1 MIFTILIYL
10 PIVCFAILGLRYHTH
25 MLQLSSYQFQGYF
38 RHLKTDKARMI
49 AHIAF
54 ILLFVIAMSGE
65 LINTGI
71 QILALVALLGVYVG
85 LLISYVPKQAKKK
98 FVVTDRV
105 KRLFVTYVIL
115 SFLILVMPYI
125 IFGAFRR
132 SYQDL
137 SPEAGLAGAFIS
149 MMITVIMM
157 VLYIGLLPL
166 LPALANLINKPIENR
181 ISRWYIDD
189 AVRMIKEHGNLRII
203 GITGSFGKTSVKYYL
218 TTLLSESFS
227 VLMTPE
233 SYNTPMGIVR
243 TIREHLK
250 PTHEIFVCEMGARH
264 LHDIKEITDIV
275 HPDDGIV
282 TSIGYQHLETFHSLE
297 NIISTKYE
305 LLDAVDEKEK
315 AEGKQEGKH
324 LKFVNGDNEIIRA
337 NMKYPDA
344 ITYGLSDGNDYQAKD
359 VQVSGAG
366 TSFTVTAPSGETA
379 EFTTRLVGRHNVEN
393 IVGAIAAANSLG
405 VPMKKLV
412 MAVRRLVSVP
422 HRLELTKHGNVSILD
437 DAYNSNPNGAKVAL
451 ETLSLF
457 EESVKI
463 LVTPGMVELGEKEA
477 EYNEEFGKQAAAVC
491 DYIILVG
498 QKNSADIERGAL
510 GAGFDKEK
518 IFTKSSFKEAS
529 ELMYEIDAGKEK
541 VILLENDLPDNY
553 K

>member
-54 ILLFVIAMSGE
+54 ILLFVITMSGE

-457 EESVKI
+457 EGSVKI

-510 GAGFDKEK
+510 GAGFDKER